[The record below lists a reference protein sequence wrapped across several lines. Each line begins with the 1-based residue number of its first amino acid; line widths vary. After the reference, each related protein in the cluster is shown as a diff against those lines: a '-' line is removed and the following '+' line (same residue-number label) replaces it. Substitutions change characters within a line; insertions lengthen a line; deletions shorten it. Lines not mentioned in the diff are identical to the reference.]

1 MLLILRGLLVSRF
14 FLLTY
19 PSLRIFSPQLLPE
32 PPVTHT
38 CDINGL
44 DLICGSSK
52 CRSCKV
58 QSMYKA
64 TSPWFHTATMQE
76 QSNALFEAV
85 QKCSPSFQR
94 QVETILKPLM

>member
-1 MLLILRGLLVSRF
+1 M
-14 FLLTY
+14 
-19 PSLRIFSPQLLPE
+19 LPE